1 MSKELIEALDG
12 TIALLEREALL
23 TQFEVVRERRRSCA
37 ALLQAHRDAIA
48 AGPVAYGFGNTAIT
62 GKPHR
67 LMMVRLDI
75 PSDDQYGGALWE
87 PLYVLEKQQ

>member
-1 MSKELIEALDG
+1 MWVMSKELIEALDRA
-12 TIALLEREALL
+12 IRLLRDAELDGRAEA
-23 TQFEVVRERRRSCA
+23 RI
-37 ALLQAHRDAIA
+37 LQAHRDAIA

-75 PSDDQYGGALWE
+75 PSDDQYGGALWT
-87 PLYVLEKQQ
+87 PLYALDLK